1 MLLSIVFSFRN
12 EEDVLDELIR
22 RVTRTLAPLDI
33 RYEMIFVN
41 DDSTDR
47 SMEILLSHSKK
58 NKDVKIINMSRRF
71 GVTPCAFAG
80 MEYAKGDIVI
90 YMDADLQDPPE
101 LIPQMIDKFKAGA
114 EVVNMTRT
122 ERKGEGALKM
132 WLTKRAYKAIDFMSD
147 IDLPEN
153 TGDFKLLS
161 RRVVDQLM
169 KLNES
174 DPYMRGLVSW
184 IGFKQEAIFYKREAR
199 FAGETHFSLWKSIN
213 PGKEFIRGLTSFSSL
228 PLYFALIVGF
238 LVSSGAFAY
247 LVYIVVSKVFL
258 GMHLPGW
265 PAVMVTMLFLGGTIL
280 FTIGVL
286 GIYIGRIHDQIKERP
301 RFIIRSM
308 MGFDD
313 Q

>member
-22 RVTRTLAPLDI
+22 RVTMTLAPLDI
-33 RYEMIFVN
+33 SYEMIFVN

-47 SMEILLSHSKK
+47 SMEILLSHSKENK
-58 NKDVKIINMSRRF
+58 NIKIINMSRRF
-71 GVTPCAFAG
+71 GVTPCVFAG

-101 LIPQMIDKFKAGA
+101 LIPQMIDKFKTGA

-122 ERKGEGALKM
+122 EREGEGALKM

-161 RRVVDQLM
+161 RRVVDHLM

-184 IGFKQEAIFYKREAR
+184 IGFRQETIFYKREPR

-213 PGKEFIRGLTSFSSL
+213 PSKEFIRGLTSFSSL
-228 PLYFALIVGF
+228 PLYFALIVGS
-238 LVSSGAFAY
+238 LVSFGAFGY
-247 LVYIVVSKVFL
+247 LIYIIISRVLL

-265 PAVMVTMLFLGGTIL
+265 PAMMAAMLFLGGTIL
-280 FTIGVL
+280 LTVGVL
-286 GIYIGRIHDQIKERP
+286 GIYVGRIHDQIKERP

-308 MGFDD
+308 IGFDD

>member
-33 RYEMIFVN
+33 SYEMIFVN

-47 SMEILLSHSKK
+47 SMEILLSHSKENK
-58 NKDVKIINMSRRF
+58 NIKIINMSRRF
-71 GVTPCAFAG
+71 GVTPCVFAG

-122 ERKGEGALKM
+122 EREGEGALKM

-161 RRVVDQLM
+161 RRVVNHLM
-169 KLNES
+169 KLSES

-184 IGFKQEAIFYKREAR
+184 IGFKQETILYKREAR